1 MKINKIK
8 STDSLLKNLNNSTS
22 YNINKNSYRL
32 FLICKLRKKY
42 DAKANIYEIKKIN
55 EIIFNIPSHFTALF
69 KEYLLKEEEAEFL
82 KRVYH
87 KNEINKKLKNIF
99 YFYEK
104 YSKIFPNYIVMPE
117 GHYLYRNIL
126 KKQKMIDKLQKI
138 IEEEIKNKE
147 MLLEGSFNTI
157 FSNGAIDSIYSNL
170 DTFNLANLIYLDN
183 NEKNE
188 EEENNQALN
197 IIKTIEKYENLIENK
212 NTESLAKKQT
222 IYKKEF
228 KNIRSLSRSTHFQNG
243 QEIKGKKDIEKN
255 NNNNIDDECE
265 KNENENLCKKK

>member
-1 MKINKIK
+1 MNSLVNPSLGESNQSINRSCLKRSKIKYINDENSYSNENIDKKRNIKNSKKKKKKKRNKIK
-8 STDSLLKNLNNSTS
+8 STDSLLTNLNSSTS
-22 YNINKNSYRL
+22 FSINKNSFRL
-32 FLICKLRKKY
+32 FLIYKLRKKY
-42 DAKANIYEIKKIN
+42 DARVNIYEIKKIN

-157 FSNGAIDSIYSNL
+157 FSNGAIDSIYSNRDSL
-170 DTFNLANLIYLDN
+170 NLANLINLDN
-183 NEKNE
+183 NNV
-188 EEENNQALN
+188 
-197 IIKTIEKYENLIENK
+197 
-212 NTESLAKKQT
+212 KK
-222 IYKKEF
+222 
-228 KNIRSLSRSTHFQNG
+228 
-243 QEIKGKKDIEKN
+243 
-255 NNNNIDDECE
+255 
-265 KNENENLCKKK
+265 